1 MSVISSHSDLL
12 ATQSAGLGRS
22 TRLPVAWA
30 ASGTVSASLGNR
42 VSGGGL
48 PLVGAGKQPAATTT
62 TTAASAATPQSR
74 RIPPFLHES
83 GGHAPRA
90 PLQVARVHWRPA
102 QRAGRRCG
110 GRGSEI

>member
-1 MSVISSHSDLL
+1 NCTETAGSRSKPSSLSMSVISSHSDLF

-30 ASGTVSASLGNR
+30 GSGTVSASLGNS

-48 PLVGAGKQPAATTT
+48 LLGGAGAHPAPTTT
-62 TTAASAATPQSR
+62 TTAASAATPQCR

-83 GGHAPRA
+83 A
-90 PLQVARVHWRPA
+90 
-102 QRAGRRCG
+102 
-110 GRGSEI
+110 SY